1 MVDNIIKVKCG
12 HYYHKNC
19 GEEWFCKC
27 SNKCPICKMEIAD
40 GIPFE

>member
-1 MVDNIIKVKCG
+1 MTADILKVKCG
-12 HYYHKNC
+12 HYYHKGC

>member
-19 GEEWFCKC
+19 AEEWFCKC
-27 SNKCPICKMEIAD
+27 SNKCPICKTEIAD